1 MPIISPNL
9 ARLFFFPSYG
19 YTHLLTYL
27 GIRNGYDK
35 IDNTVYVG
43 ILPTIAMQKYL
54 IEHEKVNAVISMNED
69 YELTYVSD
77 QSLWAKH
84 EIQHLRLPTVDFS
97 NPQVE
102 NLFHGVEFLRTVRQ
116 ANKTAYIHCKAG
128 RQRSANL
135 AACYLIDTYGM
146 TPEEAARRI
155 RSIRPSTIFGAREM
169 KRLHDFVELLREE
182 YNKKQEEKDEKNKVI
197 NESLLLFNRNID
209 KFNELLNILSQLI
222 DVATGQINDIEKTL
236 GNNDDDEDDGDENE
250 EQQMTSD
257 SERELI
263 IGGKLCELNED
274 LNTSLRELRQSW
286 STLEKQ
292 GAAISK
298 SVFQLPKFVRLFLD
312 TTKTDPDFNDPYFRF
327 EMVHFSEQFPIIGQF
342 YYELCLEI
350 QVNFLDLSS
359 MKSIKQLSTVLELL
373 SSRLPSISG
382 IDLIT

>member
-1 MPIISPNL
+1 MSVLSTKKKNV
-9 ARLFFFPSYG
+9 Y
-19 YTHLLTYL
+19 
-27 GIRNGYDK
+27 
-35 IDNTVYVG
+35 ID
-43 ILPTIAMQKYL
+43 
-54 IEHEKVNAVISMNED
+54 
-69 YELTYVSD
+69 
-77 QSLWAKH
+77 
-84 EIQHLRLPTVDFS
+84 R
-97 NPQVE
+97 
-102 NLFHGVEFLRTVRQ
+102 
-116 ANKTAYIHCKAG
+116 
-128 RQRSANL
+128 
-135 AACYLIDTYGM
+135 
-146 TPEEAARRI
+146 
-155 RSIRPSTIFGAREM
+155 
-169 KRLHDFVELLREE
+169 
-182 YNKKQEEKDEKNKVI
+182 I

-236 GNNDDDEDDGDENE
+236 GNNDDDDDDGDEKE

-298 SVFQLPKFVRLFLD
+298 SVFQLPKFVQLFLD
-312 TTKTDPDFNDPYFRF
+312 TTKIDADFNDPYFRF
-327 EMVHFSEQFPIIGQF
+327 EMVHFSEQFPIVGQF

-359 MKSIKQLSTVLELL
+359 MKSIKHLSTVLELL

-382 IDLIT
+382 IGLIA

>member
-19 YTHLLTYL
+19 YTHLLTFL

-146 TPEEAARRI
+146 TPEEAARSI

-169 KRLHDFVELLREE
+169 KRLHDFMSVLST
-182 YNKKQEEKDEKNKVI
+182 KKKNVYIDRI

-236 GNNDDDEDDGDENE
+236 GNNDDDDDDGDENE

-298 SVFQLPKFVRLFLD
+298 SVFQLPKFVQLFLD
-312 TTKTDPDFNDPYFRF
+312 TTKADPDFNDPYFRF
-327 EMVHFSEQFPIIGQF
+327 EMVHFSEQFPIVGQF

-359 MKSIKQLSTVLELL
+359 MKSIKHLSTVLELL